1 MASAPATASLRDVV
15 DTLGITVLQVIHAPQ
30 GLDIGVS
37 GVAIQDPTEGV
48 AGVDGDILLGVG
60 AASDEQV
67 LALLDAAGRQGA
79 AAVVV
84 KHTVT
89 SVPVVSASTC
99 APGGTPRRRRTV

>member
-1 MASAPATASLRDVV
+1 MTGATARRYSAVSG
-15 DTLGITVLQVIHAPQ
+15 TLLQVMHAPQ

-48 AGVDGDILLGVG
+48 AAVDGDILLGVG

-67 LALLDAAGRQGA
+67 LALLDAAERQGA
-79 AAVVV
+79 TAVVV

-89 SVPVVSASTC
+89 AAPVAAPELPSIILSVRQRSRISHS
-99 APGGTPRRRRTV
+99 G